1 MEDERDKRAREIAA
15 HLDSMGTEGLMTEQE
30 IGEFQ
35 ELIKLFEQ
43 KYLET
48 FMQEHP
54 DFPSRAA
61 VWFSHLYDHGP
72 FPRDVTEPEQITIP
86 CTLKEFQLWEFS
98 TAVALAG
105 FGCSHRMIGAFL
117 KRDKTT
123 IGKYLDP
130 IEAVIMAPLEP
141 AEKEERVVEVTGE
154 ICDKIRIRTARETAK
169 L

>member
-30 IGEFQ
+30 IGEFA

-105 FGCSHRMIGAFL
+105 FGCSHRMIAAFL

-130 IEAVIMAPLEP
+130 IEAVIMAPLDKE
-141 AEKEERVVEVTGE
+141 EKEERVVEVTGE